1 MCICYKGQSIYKISL
16 CLVFLLIFL
25 LLPATGIS
33 KSPPKGF
40 IRSALVMIEG
50 KTGDSVLVGERRFL
64 VTKATTI
71 VTVKGKKIQLS
82 ALPIPC
88 KAEIEYLLRMDE
100 DPLTLKIRIK
110 RVLRGARKTWPPP
123 GLEG

>member
-1 MCICYKGQSIYKISL
+1 MCIFCKGQSIYKISL

-25 LLPATGIS
+25 LLPVTGIS

-50 KTGDSVLVGERRFL
+50 KTGDAVLVGERRFL
-64 VTKATTI
+64 VTEATTI
-71 VTVKGKKIQLS
+71 VTVKGKKIELS
-82 ALPIPC
+82 ALPVPC
-88 KAEIEYLLRMDE
+88 KAEIKYLLRMDE
-100 DPLTLKIRIK
+100 DPVTLKISIK
-110 RVLRGARKTWPPP
+110 ELLSGSSKTWPPP